1 LEKFADDYLS
11 RGWSVIPVQHKGKQP
26 TLKDWTQSQITL
38 DTLDKH
44 FKAEPRNI
52 GICLGEAS
60 GGLVDVDLDW
70 PEAASL
76 AQYILPST
84 GAVFGRPG
92 SPASHRLYIC
102 QGIDRRESYRDPTK
116 SAGKGMIVEIR
127 TDRCQ
132 TVVPPSVHETG
143 EDIEWETADVAPA
156 TVEPEQ
162 LRRAI
167 ARLAAVSLLARY
179 WPAGSRQDATL
190 PLAGALLR
198 GGMPEDEAREFIKR
212 VAEAAGDDEVDKRV
226 GAVDDTARNLKANEP
241 VTGLPRLVD
250 FFGQPVVDCIADWL
264 GLGGDTHD
272 VISDLNE
279 NHAMVLVGGQASILK
294 EKISPEGRPEIEMI
308 SPSAFKTYYCNKMV
322 SVDDKTISI
331 ANHWITHRDRR
342 SYEGLVFM
350 PGATPQNYYNLWR
363 GFAVEPR
370 RGGCNRY
377 LDHVWANICRGDDD
391 LYEWVLG
398 WMAEI
403 VQQPTHKSGS
413 ALAIRGLQGTG
424 KTKFAEVF
432 GSLFGSHYVVAS
444 DPRYITGRFNSH
456 LSTCLLLHAEEAFW
470 AGDHRAEGKLKDLVT
485 GDHHFI
491 EHKGKEPIRVPNHV
505 RLLVT
510 GNPDW
515 VVPAALEERRFAVL
529 TIGTA
534 RMQDADYFAGID
546 KEMENGGRS
555 ALLHHLLNEVD
566 LSSVNLRKIPATAA
580 LFEQKVASMT
590 PEQKWVLD
598 LLMCGQLPGDY
609 EGTGA
614 TPYPLLVDHYVDHAK
629 QQGVPRR
636 ATETQLAH
644 ALEPLLPPF
653 QRAKR
658 SYKKMVRWD
667 QDGDP
672 VHRKLRGTVY
682 ELPPLSSC
690 RQHFETIA
698 KSPIDWS
705 ASGKPAGD
713 DDASGNDP
721 GWLPWED

>member
-272 VISDLNE
+272 VIADLNE

-370 RGGCNRY
+370 RG
-377 LDHVWANICRGDDD
+377 A
-391 LYEWVLG
+391 
-398 WMAEI
+398 
-403 VQQPTHKSGS
+403 
-413 ALAIRGLQGTG
+413 
-424 KTKFAEVF
+424 
-432 GSLFGSHYVVAS
+432 
-444 DPRYITGRFNSH
+444 
-456 LSTCLLLHAEEAFW
+456 
-470 AGDHRAEGKLKDLVT
+470 
-485 GDHHFI
+485 
-491 EHKGKEPIRVPNHV
+491 
-505 RLLVT
+505 
-510 GNPDW
+510 
-515 VVPAALEERRFAVL
+515 
-529 TIGTA
+529 
-534 RMQDADYFAGID
+534 
-546 KEMENGGRS
+546 
-555 ALLHHLLNEVD
+555 
-566 LSSVNLRKIPATAA
+566 ATATLTTSGRTSVEA
-580 LFEQKVASMT
+580 TTTYTNGCWVGWPRSCNSQRTNLEARWLFEASKGPARQSSPRCSGRCLAAIT
-590 PEQKWVLD
+590 WSRQIH
-598 LLMCGQLPGDY
+598 
-609 EGTGA
+609 A
-614 TPYPLLVDHYVDHAK
+614 TSQVGSIHTCQRAYYYM
-629 QQGVPRR
+629 PRR
-636 ATETQLAH
+636 PFGLVITE
-644 ALEPLLPPF
+644 
-653 QRAKR
+653 
-658 SYKKMVRWD
+658 
-667 QDGDP
+667 
-672 VHRKLRGTVY
+672 RK
-682 ELPPLSSC
+682 
-690 RQHFETIA
+690 
-698 KSPIDWS
+698 
-705 ASGKPAGD
+705 AS
-713 DDASGNDP
+713 
-721 GWLPWED
+721 